1 MAAAA
6 EPIPYEQQHEQRSCG
21 AAALCMV
28 YRSLGLPANQ
38 SEIWQRV
45 ARPGPWGA
53 PRTNTKRLVA
63 DAHAQGLAALVL
75 RAGQP
80 WPLLQRCQA
89 HGLRV
94 ILNHL
99 LTS

>member
-1 MAAAA
+1 MTAVAAGM
-6 EPIPYEQQHEQRSCG
+6 IPYEQQHEQRSCG

-53 PRTNTKRLVA
+53 
-63 DAHAQGLAALVL
+63 
-75 RAGQP
+75 
-80 WPLLQRCQA
+80 
-89 HGLRV
+89 
-94 ILNHL
+94 
-99 LTS
+99 